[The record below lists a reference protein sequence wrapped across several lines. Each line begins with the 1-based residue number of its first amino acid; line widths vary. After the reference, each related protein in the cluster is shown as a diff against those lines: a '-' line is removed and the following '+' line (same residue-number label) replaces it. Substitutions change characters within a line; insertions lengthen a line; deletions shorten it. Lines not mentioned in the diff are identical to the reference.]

1 MKADTFTAKPTT
13 HQADLAKLPRALAP
27 LRERPQWAI
36 WRWTPKPGG
45 GFQKPPFMA
54 TQPER
59 NASTTDPSSW
69 TDYATALAAVRAGRG
84 DGVSYILTK
93 QENFVA
99 IDMDYCRDP
108 VTGSVDIWA
117 QLMLE
122 QALHSYAEITPSGY
136 GLRIWGTGSG
146 NTLHRKFSLDT
157 GENAAVELFRATNK
171 ALTISGLD
179 LQQGRTLG
187 NIDNLLDWCI
197 FYGEKHKPV
206 STAAAAPFRVNGNG
220 HGLPYS
226 LEEIEV
232 IVSTATLPPGANRSD
247 LFHAIVGHYVGC
259 GWGAEQIT
267 AHIGQF
273 HDGIGVRYLSEGR
286 LSAEVD
292 RSVGKYKAGALPA
305 PGVNGWVN
313 DWEAR
318 APQPQDPEL
327 ADDSPELPD
336 PELEDDVPEQKP
348 FPDPIPDF
356 VDDELD
362 DDELDSEDPEPS
374 TSDSRLPPMYCYGD
388 ADARPIKSWAIK
400 RLMPAI
406 GHGVLAG
413 QWGTY
418 KTFTMFDLS
427 ACMMTGQPFLG
438 YPVKRQ
444 CGVLLFAA
452 EGADEVRLRMQAVVN
467 AKCGDMPRAPFRWYE
482 TVPILLQKDSVDL
495 LVAMGEQ
502 AAASIQAEFML
513 PLGLVVIDTMAIAA
527 GYREQ
532 GAENDS
538 AVVAAVMRVLKEV
551 AERLGCFV
559 LGIDHYG
566 KNVDAGVKGSV
577 NKETPC
583 DLVLAC
589 LGERERNGFV
599 SNPRL
604 AVRKCRGGVQGR
616 EFPFKTRVV
625 ELSEKDEDGEAVTTL
640 VLDWQPVQPGGAQ
653 PQTDPWAQGRKQ
665 EQRAAALRL
674 KRVLMGILAER
685 GVELPIPPD
694 GPVVRMVAQRLV
706 QNEFYTHTPADG
718 TPEQKRKLRYQQF
731 TRALAWAEAQQL
743 IGVEEVEDVTYLRL
757 TRPDP
762 EDDDA
767 EPGPE

>member
-1 MKADTFTAKPTT
+1 MSSDTITAKPVT

-27 LRERPQWAI
+27 LLERPQWAI

-59 NASTTDPSSW
+59 HASVTDPGTWAEYS
-69 TDYATALAAVRAGRG
+69 TALATVQAGRG
-84 DGVSYILTK
+84 DGLSFIQTK
-93 QENFVA
+93 NDPLGSV
-99 IDMDYCRDP
+99 DLDHCRDA
-108 VTGSVDIWA
+108 VTGSVEWWA

-122 QALHSYAEITPSGY
+122 QALHSYAEITPSGN
-136 GLRIWGTGSG
+136 GLRIWGTTTG
-146 NTLHRKFSLDT
+146 NTLHRAFPLDT
-157 GENAAVELFRATNK
+157 NANAKVELFRATNK

-179 LQQGRTLG
+179 LRQGSSLS
-187 NIDNLLDWCI
+187 NIDTLMDWCV
-197 FYGEKHKPV
+197 FFGEKHKPAP
-206 STAAAAPFRVNGNG
+206 TAATAPIHFNSGG
-220 HGLPYS
+220 GLPYS
-226 LEEIEV
+226 VNEIEAMV
-232 IVSTATLPPGANRSD
+232 RTGELRPGANRSD
-247 LFHAIVGHYVGC
+247 MFHAIVGHYIGC
-259 GWGAEQIT
+259 GWNAEQIT
-267 AHIGQF
+267 THMGQF
-273 HDGIGVRYLSEGR
+273 PAGIGGRYLSEGR
-286 LSAEVD
+286 LRGEVD
-292 RSVGKYKAGALPA
+292 RSVGKYDTNALPA
-305 PGVNGWVN
+305 PGVDSWVNGW
-313 DWEAR
+313 EAK
-318 APQPQDPEL
+318 APQ
-327 ADDSPELPD
+327 PD
-336 PELEDDVPEQKP
+336 PELDDDTPERKPPWEDDP
-348 FPDPIPDF
+348 
-356 VDDELD
+356 ELD
-362 DDELDSEDPEPS
+362 DDELDLDEELEPS
-374 TSDSRLPPMYCYGD
+374 KSDSRLPQMYCYGD
-388 ADARPIKSWAIK
+388 PDPRPIKSWAIK

-418 KTFTMFDLS
+418 KTFTVFDLA
-427 ACMMTGQPFLG
+427 ACLMTGQPFLG

-444 CGVLLFAA
+444 CGVLLLAA

-467 AKCGDMPRAPFRWYE
+467 AKCGNMPRAPFCWYE
-482 TVPILLQKDSVDL
+482 TAPVLLHKDSVNL

-502 AAASIQAEFML
+502 AAASIQAEFGL
-513 PLGLVVIDTMAIAA
+513 PLGLVVIDTMAVAA

-538 AVVAAVMRVLKEV
+538 AVVAAVMRVLKDV
-551 AERLGCFV
+551 AERLSCFV

-599 SNPRL
+599 ANPRL

-616 EFPFKTRVV
+616 EFPFTTRTV
-625 ELSEKDEDGEAVTTL
+625 ELSEKDEDGEAITTL

-665 EQRAAALRL
+665 EQRTAALRL
-674 KRVLMGILAER
+674 KQVLMGILADQ

-694 GPVVRMVAQRLV
+694 GPAVRMVAQRIV
-706 QNEFYTHTPADG
+706 QNEFYTHTPVDG

-743 IGVEEVEDVTYLRL
+743 IGVEEIEDVTYLRL

-762 EDDDA
+762 EDDGE
-767 EPGPE
+767 EPEPE